1 MKIRIN
7 EAKLNSIVKEAVRQV
22 IKEINLDRQSL
33 GDWYFG
39 GVKSA
44 VGARRANKMAN
55 QQSDSETQ
63 NANNTFNIISNMYK
77 CLNST
82 VNSVGQE
89 RVNFSKQLV
98 NYFNE
103 LVDDANARYN
113 LNMKKMD
120 ANSTFLYE
128 GAGIDTFRSYKKNDR
143 NAINVSYEGSANS
156 RIADAC
162 NDLYIVLNKYV
173 KGLKGG
179 NLNNNSI
186 IIQFLSK
193 MQQDIN
199 IIYNSSKN
207 SLSSD

>member
-7 EAKLNSIVKEAVRQV
+7 EAKLNSIVKEAVKQV
-22 IKEINLDRQSL
+22 IKEVNVDRQSL

-39 GVKSA
+39 GAKSA
-44 VGARRANKMAN
+44 IGARRANKMAN
-55 QQSDSETQ
+55 NQGD
-63 NANNTFNIISNMYK
+63 ANNTFSIISNMYK

-82 VNSVGQE
+82 VKSVGQE

-98 NYFNE
+98 NCFNE

-113 LNMKKMD
+113 INMRKM
-120 ANSTFLYE
+120 NSSSTFIYE
-128 GAGIDTFRSYKKNDR
+128 GTGMDTFKSYRRNEKNAR
-143 NAINVSYEGSANS
+143 NVSYEGSANS
-156 RIADAC
+156 RIAEAC

-179 NLNNNSI
+179 KLNSNSV

-193 MQQDIN
+193 MEQDIK
-199 IIYNSSKN
+199 IIYNYSKN
-207 SLSSD
+207 SLSGD